1 MEAIIPTHVLT
12 DLPNASNPTQLS
24 DYLTRVTL
32 PTPEPEPDE
41 VRIRIEAFAVNPADV
56 LQSKGLYDPPEGAS
70 EILGLE
76 CAGIVDAIGTDVA
89 PTYPW
94 IVEGAAVC
102 ALLDG
107 GAYAD
112 YVCVPATQVLP
123 LPHARQGH
131 EYTTA
136 MGLVESAATSWMV
149 LETVG
154 NLHTTTTPQTALIHG
169 ASGGVGSIAVQLAAA
184 WGHTVY
190 ATAGSPER
198 CQKVEELG
206 AKRCFDY
213 HDDWVSQLKDQH
225 PHGADLILD
234 VIGAAGLESNVKA
247 LARRGIICIIGML
260 KGAKGEL
267 HIGRLMVKNGTLT
280 TRTLRSQPREKK
292 AEICAAL
299 REHVWPLVADG
310 TIQPVI
316 GKTMPLA
323 DIVKAHELIAARDNR
338 IFGKITIDATKRHST
353 SLS

>member
-1 MEAIIPTHVLT
+1 MEAIIPTHTLP
-12 DLPNASNPTQLS
+12 DLPDASNPVQLS
-24 DYLTRVTL
+24 ENLTRVTL
-32 PTPEPEPDE
+32 PTPEPKPDE

-56 LQSKGLYDPPEGAS
+56 LQSKGLYDPPAGAS

-76 CAGIVDAIGTDVA
+76 CAGIVDAVGTDL
-89 PTYPW
+89 PNTYPW

-102 ALLDG
+102 ALVDG

-123 LPHARQGH
+123 LPQANENE

-154 NLHTTTTPQTALIHG
+154 KLHCATATQTVLIHG

-190 ATAGSPER
+190 ATAGTPQR
-198 CQKVEELG
+198 CRKVEELG
-206 AKRCFDY
+206 AKQCFDY
-213 HDDWVSQLKDQH
+213 HDDWASQLKDQH

-247 LARRGIICIIGML
+247 LARRGTICIIGML

-299 REHVWPLVADG
+299 REHVWPLVANG
-310 TIQPVI
+310 TITPAI
-316 GKTMPLA
+316 GKTLPVSLL
-323 DIVKAHELIAARDNR
+323 VQAHELIAARDNR
-338 IFGKITIDATKRHST
+338 IFGKITIDTTERR
-353 SLS
+353 

>member
-1 MEAIIPTHVLT
+1 MEAIIPTHTLP
-12 DLPNASNPTQLS
+12 DLPDASNPVQLS
-24 DYLTRVTL
+24 ENLTRVTL
-32 PTPEPEPDE
+32 PTPEPKPDE

-56 LQSKGLYDPPEGAS
+56 LQSKGLYDPPAGAS

-76 CAGIVDAIGTDVA
+76 CAGIVDAIGTDV
-89 PTYPW
+89 TQTHPW
-94 IVEGAAVC
+94 IVEGEAVC

-123 LPHARQGH
+123 LPHATKNE
-131 EYTTA
+131 EYITA

-154 NLHTTTTPQTALIHG
+154 KLHSATTSQTVLIHG
-169 ASGGVGSIAVQLAAA
+169 ASGGVGSIAVQLASA

-190 ATAGSPER
+190 ATAGTDER
-198 CQKVEELG
+198 CRKVEELG
-206 AKRCFDY
+206 ARKCFDY
-213 HDDWVSQLKDQH
+213 HHDWVSQLKEQH

-247 LARRGIICIIGML
+247 LARRGTICIIGML

-299 REHVWPLVADG
+299 REHIWPLVAAG

-316 GKTMPLA
+316 GKTMSLA
-323 DIVKAHELIAARDNR
+323 DIVEAHALIAARDNR
-338 IFGKITIDATKRHST
+338 IFGKITIDATGQP
-353 SLS
+353 